1 MKYSE
6 KLWRIEFDS
15 KPVYGDNN
23 KYMETK
29 IKTWWQCKYK
39 FSSKEMPK
47 EKVPIIMLDSIVKT
61 KKVLST
67 NTFGGVQI

>member
-6 KLWRIEFDS
+6 KLWRIEFES

-29 IKTWWQCKYK
+29 INTYGGSVNTNFQA
-39 FSSKEMPK
+39 
-47 EKVPIIMLDSIVKT
+47 
-61 KKVLST
+61 KKC
-67 NTFGGVQI
+67 QK